1 MWDILKI
8 WNIKDLN
15 VIKFYI
21 NDIFEFLCVV
31 LNKMILCVNL
41 LYCYVFCGRK
51 LLWNDIYII
60 FLCKNMK
67 KLKICMD
74 LKIWVN
80 LIYF

>member
-31 LNKMILCVNL
+31 LNKMILCVYL
-41 LYCYVFCGRK
+41 LYFYVKCGRK
-51 LLWNDIYII
+51 YYEMILY
-60 FLCKNMK
+60 
-67 KLKICMD
+67 
-74 LKIWVN
+74 
-80 LIYF
+80 